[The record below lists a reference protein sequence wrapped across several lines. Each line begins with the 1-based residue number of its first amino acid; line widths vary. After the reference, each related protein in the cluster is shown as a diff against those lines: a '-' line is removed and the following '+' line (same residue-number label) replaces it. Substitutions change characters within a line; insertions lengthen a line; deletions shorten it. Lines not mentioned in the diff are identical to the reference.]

1 MKVESWKAYNPDAII
16 KAKLGERL
24 QTSYRKTNTI
34 LGYVKEINE
43 DIFDDFVSA
52 FQNRIDFVRGTEG
65 NIDSESISELIQD
78 YDHLKNND
86 ELTILATQ
94 YVFHH
99 LKIPMDL
106 EHLDKEIEVTS
117 FNDACEN
124 ERLMYYL
131 AKAGADVLGNKEG
144 IEFWKK
150 VVALRL
156 RDDRIEYEKIIKE
169 RERTGQKGPTMIE
182 NSDGAIKRWTSIGL
196 GDFTRCIMD
205 DHKILYRFD
214 KCVTH
219 EVLKDLNDPE
229 YAYISS
235 CYIGDAPEY
244 NFGIKFLRR
253 TQTLHH
259 GQFCDELYW
268 DSRVHE
274 NPEQPSLEF
283 TKKMA

>member
-1 MKVESWKAYNPDAII
+1 MKAKSWKAYNPDAII
-16 KAKLGERL
+16 KSKLGERL

-34 LGYVKEINE
+34 LGYVKEINR
-43 DIFDDFVSA
+43 DILDDFVNA

-65 NIDSESISELIQD
+65 TIDLESVSELIQD
-78 YDHLKNND
+78 FDHLKKNE
-86 ELTILATQ
+86 ELMILVTQ

-99 LKIPMDL
+99 LKIPIVL
-106 EHLDKEIEVTS
+106 EHLDKEIEITS

-131 AKAGADVLGNKEG
+131 AKAGADVLGDKEG
-144 IEFWKK
+144 IDFWKK

-156 RDDRIEYEKIIKE
+156 RDERIEYDKIIKE
-169 RERTGQKGPTMIE
+169 REKTGEKGPTMIG
-182 NSDGAIKRWTSIGL
+182 NSDGAIKRWISIGL
-196 GDFTRCIMD
+196 GDFTRAIMD

-229 YAYISS
+229 FAYISS

-244 NFGIKFLRR
+244 NFSNKYLRR
-253 TQTLHH
+253 TQTLHTAP
-259 GQFCDELYW
+259 FCDELFW
-268 DSRVHE
+268 DRRVHE
-274 NPEQPSLEF
+274 DPEQPSLEF
-283 TKKMA
+283 TKNL

>member
-1 MKVESWKAYNPDAII
+1 MKAESWKAYNPDAII
-16 KAKLGERL
+16 RTKLGERL
-24 QTSYRKTNTI
+24 QISYKKTNTI

-52 FQNRIDFVRGTEG
+52 FQDRIDFVRGTEG
-65 NIDSESISELIQD
+65 TIDLESVSELIRD
-78 YDHLKNND
+78 FDHLKNND
-86 ELTILATQ
+86 GLTILITQ
-94 YVFHH
+94 YVFYH
-99 LKIPMDL
+99 LKIPL
-106 EHLDKEIEVTS
+106 ELKRFDKEIVVTS

-131 AKAGADVLGNKEG
+131 AKAGADVVGVEEG

-156 RDDRIEYEKIIKE
+156 RDDKIKYEMKIKE
-169 RERTGQKGPTMIE
+169 REKSGEKGPTMIE
-182 NSDGAIKRWTSIGL
+182 ISEGSIKRWTEIGL
-196 GDFTRCIMD
+196 GDFTRIIMD

-235 CYIGDAPEY
+235 CYIGDAPEF
-244 NFGIKFLRR
+244 NFSNKYLRR
-253 TQTLHH
+253 TQTLHTAP
-259 GQFCDELYW
+259 FCDELYW
-268 DSRVHE
+268 DRRVH
-274 NPEQPSLEF
+274 NDPEQPSLDY
-283 TKKMA
+283 TKNL

>member
-16 KAKLGERL
+16 KSKLGERL
-24 QTSYRKTNTI
+24 QISYRKTNTI
-34 LGYVKEINE
+34 LNYVKEINAN
-43 DIFDDFVSA
+43 ILDDFVNA
-52 FQNRIDFVRGTEG
+52 FQIRIDFVRGTEG
-65 NIDSESISELIQD
+65 TVDLESVSELIQD
-78 YDHLKNND
+78 FDNLKNN
-86 ELTILATQ
+86 EGLLILVTQ

-99 LKIPMDL
+99 LKIPMEI
-106 EHLDKEIEVTS
+106 EHLDREIEITS

-131 AKAGADVLGNKEG
+131 AKAGADVLGNEKG
-144 IEFWKK
+144 IDFWKK

-169 RERTGQKGPTMIE
+169 REKNGKKEPTMIE

-196 GDFTRCIMD
+196 GDFTRVIMD

-214 KCVTH
+214 RCVTH
-219 EVLKDLNDPE
+219 EVLKDLKDSE
-229 YAYISS
+229 FAYISS

-244 NFGIKFLRR
+244 NFSNKYLRR
-253 TQTLHH
+253 TQTLHTAS
-259 GQFCDELYW
+259 FCDELYW
-268 DSRVHE
+268 DRRVHE

-283 TKKMA
+283 TQNV